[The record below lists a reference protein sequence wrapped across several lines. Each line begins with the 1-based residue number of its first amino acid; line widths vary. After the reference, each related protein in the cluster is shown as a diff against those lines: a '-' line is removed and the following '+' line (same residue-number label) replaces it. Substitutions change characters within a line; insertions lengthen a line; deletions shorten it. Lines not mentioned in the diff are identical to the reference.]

1 MTATSPKRIR
11 KLTAGDPE
19 TQSADIVAENIAR
32 LKALFPEL
40 VTEAGQTHM
49 EDSQAR
55 ACQSPKQTSW
65 PHFST
70 SLADSPHCARTCF
83 FRSPVRL
90 ADSICVCPGDRG

>member
-40 VTEAGQTHM
+40 VTEGEKGASVNVDGIPNSRPVFVACWSRSARRYSNDHM
-49 EDSQAR
+49 DRETPRGSE
-55 ACQSPKQTSW
+55 SP
-65 PHFST
+65 
-70 SLADSPHCARTCF
+70 
-83 FRSPVRL
+83 
-90 ADSICVCPGDRG
+90 